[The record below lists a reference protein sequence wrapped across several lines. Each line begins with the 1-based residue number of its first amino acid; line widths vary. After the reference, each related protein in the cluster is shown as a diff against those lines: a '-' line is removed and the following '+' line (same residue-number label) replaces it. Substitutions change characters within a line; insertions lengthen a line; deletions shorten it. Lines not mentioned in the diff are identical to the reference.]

1 MIPTT
6 LSVSEELSMAIAK
19 QLFRIVVA
27 IWLVSG
33 HVLAQAERPIY
44 HFAPTHGWTND
55 PNGLIQYDGQYHLF
69 YQYYNGGWALKDGRF
84 EDPLVWGPMHWGH
97 AVSKDLVHWR
107 SMPVALSPDKMIGHS
122 EVQGMI
128 FSGSVVFDRTNSSGL
143 GTKRTP
149 PLVAIYTLA
158 DTFGPGSG
166 QRQAIAYS
174 LDGGT
179 NWTKYAKNPVLPYNN
194 ADTFR
199 DPQVFWFGSN
209 IGWAMVISCGDHV
222 CFYNS
227 LDLRHWTHV
236 GDFGQV
242 EVGIGTPWECP
253 DLFPLKV
260 VRSGKTETKWILIV
274 SVQHGAPSGSFGNRY
289 FVGDFDGKA
298 FINSARPSD
307 IKWLDYGSDFYAA
320 KTWTPE
326 GRSLQHRILLGWM
339 ANWEYAKIMPAFAYR
354 GEMTV
359 PRELTLQFD
368 QSGYYLEQRPAWS
381 VLSTIEHHR
390 IKIKST
396 EITGTHVFK
405 TDTAQEID
413 VDLSAKRTAP
423 AVTVNLFDTG
433 SKHVTLNFDASTSA
447 ILVDRRGYDGYRFFT
462 DKAPY
467 SIPVEP
473 VHGHIRLQILLDRD
487 SFEIFVNDGRQAF
500 SGLVFPTKPT
510 FAAVTVGSS

>member
-1 MIPTT
+1 
-6 LSVSEELSMAIAK
+6 
-19 QLFRIVVA
+19 
-27 IWLVSG
+27 
-33 HVLAQAERPIY
+33 
-44 HFAPTHGWTND
+44 
-55 PNGLIQYDGQYHLF
+55 
-69 YQYYNGGWALKDGRF
+69 
-84 EDPLVWGPMHWGH
+84 
-97 AVSKDLVHWR
+97 
-107 SMPVALSPDKMIGHS
+107 
-122 EVQGMI
+122 
-128 FSGSVVFDRTNSSGL
+128 
-143 GTKRTP
+143 
-149 PLVAIYTLA
+149 VAIYTLA